1 MSNNSIPPNAVDI
14 DDDEM
19 AEILNE
25 MSRSTGRTEEVR
37 SDIPAQGMASEPTP
51 ETVATEPRSPKR
63 TSKNAL
69 QSSSEKR
76 VIATKPKCF
85 KQHES
90 TKKIIIHNRSN
101 KVNNEVVNAA
111 QKRVTADLDT
121 AMTYAYYNDYRRI
134 GAIRSAYVIPNPQPP
149 NDDFKELLRQKIR
162 DLQAS
167 TLDSEN
173 KESYIMY
180 LQSLLVYGMSI
191 NPVYYNNIM
200 SIILSPA
207 IFDRSE
213 GKGQKGGTV
222 YIVKKT
228 EARNLLTA
236 AFPGEWMATYSG
248 KMTVNFSKYKREEWD
263 ITIENIAK
271 VKSNVVDKPWITN
284 WSMTCTI
291 YYGPFGI
298 AKAEARM
305 DEPPFSGKLPAR
317 NLYEA
322 FRTYAIRKALVRIF
336 PMTTK
341 RSADSHIGRFI
352 ETMAKNPSGIG
363 VSVADYDDY
372 LRWDKSATNE
382 DMVRYLEGGDDLWK
396 NATHET
402 FETMDIVQG
411 NDPIVEEMDEVETLP
426 EDPNAPTTMND
437 LD

>member
-1 MSNNSIPPNAVDI
+1 MSSNNIPPNTVDI

-25 MSRSTGRTEEVR
+25 ISRGTGRTKEVR
-37 SDIPAQGMASEPTP
+37 SDTPAQGMASEPTP
-51 ETVATEPRSPKR
+51 ETVATEPRSLKR

-111 QKRVTADLDT
+111 QKRVIADSNTAL
-121 AMTYAYYNDYRRI
+121 TYAYYTDYKRI
-134 GAIRSAYVIPNPQPP
+134 GAILSAYVILNPQPP
-149 NDDFKELLRQKIR
+149 NDDIKELLEERIR

-173 KESYIMY
+173 KESYITY
-180 LQSLLVYGMSI
+180 LKLIKAYGMMV
-191 NPVYYNNIM
+191 NPVYYNTITG
-200 SIILSPA
+200 IILSPA
-207 IFDRSE
+207 IFDKSE
-213 GKGQKGGTV
+213 GQKGDTV

-228 EARNLLTA
+228 EVRNLLTA
-236 AFPGEWMATYSG
+236 AFPGQWMATYSG
-248 KMTVNFSKYKREEWD
+248 KMTVKFSNKKPEEWD

-271 VKSNVVDKPWITN
+271 VKSNLVEKPWITN

-305 DEPPFSGKLPAR
+305 DDPPFSGKLTAR
-317 NLYEA
+317 NLYES
-322 FRTYAIRKALVRIF
+322 FRTYAIRKAMTRIF

-341 RSADSHIGRFI
+341 RSVKSHIGQFI
-352 ETMAKNPSGIG
+352 GALEKNPSGIG

-372 LRWDKSATNE
+372 LRWDKSATDE

-396 NATHET
+396 NATRET